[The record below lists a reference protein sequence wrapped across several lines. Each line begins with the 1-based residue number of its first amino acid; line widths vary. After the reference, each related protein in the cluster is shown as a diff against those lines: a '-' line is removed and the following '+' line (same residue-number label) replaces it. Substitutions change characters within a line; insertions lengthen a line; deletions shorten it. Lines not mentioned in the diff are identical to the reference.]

1 MLKKII
7 ISFIFLSMHY
17 SYSFA
22 SQNIDRTQNSS
33 TISKQSITTLEQLE
47 EYRSN
52 RIKESELY
60 YGQNRK
66 DILDNNK
73 IIIEELNKN
82 KKNQR
87 TQKMILRHTLL
98 KNKYIEILDNFHQKN
113 LQDIE
118 SEYNNIKKRL

>member
-1 MLKKII
+1 MFKKIL

-17 SYSFA
+17 NYSFA

-60 YGQNRK
+60 YEQNRK
-66 DILDNNK
+66 AILDNNK
-73 IIIEELNKN
+73 VIIEEN
-82 KKNQR
+82 KKKKNNQR
-87 TQKMILRHTLL
+87 IQKNILRHNLL
-98 KNKYIEILDNFHQKN
+98 MNKYIEILDNFHQKN
-113 LQDIE
+113 LQDIQ

>member
-1 MLKKII
+1 
-7 ISFIFLSMHY
+7 MHY
-17 SYSFA
+17 NYSFA

-60 YGQNRK
+60 YEQNRK
-66 DILDNNK
+66 AILDNNK
-73 IIIEELNKN
+73 VIIEEN
-82 KKNQR
+82 KKKKNNQR
-87 TQKMILRHTLL
+87 IQKNILRHNLL
-98 KNKYIEILDNFHQKN
+98 MNKYIEILDNFHQKN
-113 LQDIE
+113 LQDIQ

>member
-60 YGQNRK
+60 YEQNRK
-66 DILDNNK
+66 AILDNNK
-73 IIIEELNKN
+73 AVIDELNKN

-118 SEYNNIKKRL
+118 TEYNNIKKRL